1 MRGVFIILDG
11 VADLPTSALNNQT
24 PLEAAKTP
32 NLDEIAKKSK
42 LDYCFPVKEG
52 IAPQSHTAVLSLLG
66 YDSSTIP
73 RGPLEAQGAGIKIRK
88 GDLVLRTNF
97 CTIDSIKDGNI
108 LDKRAGRIF
117 TKKETKIL
125 ARAINENVKLPYPF
139 EFHSTVQH
147 RGILIFRGGFSD
159 NITNADPFY
168 GKGVAYQKEE
178 AKIQFSR
185 PMDDEDDSKL
195 SADLVNAFMR
205 KSHEVLNNHPIN
217 IARAKKGLFAANFL
231 NCREPGNSPIKLKKI
246 KGPDRPVHMQKDR
259 AKILSAL
266 EVVDYVVMLP
276 YMPTEQSYN
285 KLVKKIKPN
294 IIALTRGY
302 EDSYHKR
309 VAKITGARLRYV
321 TKMVGDHSTSRILN
335 RR

>member
-246 KGPDRPVHMQKDR
+246 KGKWLALAIRPLENGI
-259 AKILSAL
+259 AKATPS
-266 EVVDYVVMLP
+266 
-276 YMPTEQSYN
+276 
-285 KLVKKIKPN
+285 
-294 IIALTRGY
+294 
-302 EDSYHKR
+302 
-309 VAKITGARLRYV
+309 
-321 TKMVGDHSTSRILN
+321 
-335 RR
+335 